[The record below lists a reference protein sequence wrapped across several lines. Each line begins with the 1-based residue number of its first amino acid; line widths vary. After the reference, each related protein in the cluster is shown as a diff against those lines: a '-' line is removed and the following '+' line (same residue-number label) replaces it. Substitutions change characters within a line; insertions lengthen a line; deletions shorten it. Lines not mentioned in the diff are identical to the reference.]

1 MSSTSLLLVVV
12 DVEDITSS
20 CWLQNFKF
28 PFMVVVLAGSALA
41 DFLRRHL
48 FVSETVSF
56 ILSHRHQKSTSKKKL

>member
-12 DVEDITSS
+12 DVEDITS